1 MRLELRGH
9 NADVTPGLRRFV
21 EEKLAKLERLLND
34 RAVSAHAILSVEK
47 HRHIA
52 DITLHARG
60 ERFLH
65 GVGESTNWETSLT
78 QAIAKISHQA
88 QKLKTKQKEK
98 RHRLKAPALEAL
110 EPIAKSGKRKPAA
123 TAVSAAPAERRS
135 RARMLRT
142 IRTSREAVKPM
153 SVEDAAKEVE
163 AGGDGVVVF
172 RNPESQAISVL
183 YRRRNGELT
192 LVETEA

>member
-9 NADVTPGLRRFV
+9 HVDVTPGLRRFV
-21 EEKLAKLERLLND
+21 EEKLSKLERLLND
-34 RAVSAHAILSVEK
+34 RAVSAQAVLTMER
-47 HRHIA
+47 HRHVT

-65 GVGESTNWETSLT
+65 GLGNSGNWETSLT

-88 QKLKTKQKEK
+88 QKLKTKNKEK
-98 RHRLKAPALEAL
+98 RHNLKAPSLEPL
-110 EPIAKSGKRKPAA
+110 EPIVKRAKAKKAA
-123 TAVSAAPAERRS
+123 GDAAPRRVRS
-135 RARMLRT
+135 RVPRVL
-142 IRTSREAVKPM
+142 RTSREAIKPM
-153 SVEDAAKEVE
+153 SIEDAAREVE

-172 RNPESQAISVL
+172 RNAQSQVVSVM
-183 YRRRNGELT
+183 YRRPNGELT

>member
-9 NADVTPGLRRFV
+9 NAAVTPGLRRFV

-34 RAVSAHAILSVEK
+34 RAVSAQAILSVEK
-47 HRHIA
+47 RRRIA

-65 GVGESTNWETSLT
+65 GLGDSANWETSLS

-88 QKLKTKQKEK
+88 QKLKTRQKEK
-98 RHRLKAPALEAL
+98 RHSLTPPGHDVL
-110 EPIAKSGKRKPAA
+110 EPIAKNGKPARA
-123 TAVSAAPAERRS
+123 GRGAAPLDRRS
-135 RARMLRT
+135 RTRALRT
-142 IRTSREAVKPM
+142 IHTSREAVRSM
-153 SVEDAAKEVE
+153 SVEEAARECE

-172 RNPESQAISVL
+172 RNAESRAISVL
-183 YRRRNGELT
+183 YKRRNGELA

>member
-9 NADVTPGLRRFV
+9 HVDVTPGLRRFV
-21 EEKLAKLERLLND
+21 EEKLSKLKRLLND
-34 RAVSAHAILSVEK
+34 RAVSAHAILTVEK
-47 HRHIA
+47 HRHVA

-65 GVGESTNWETSLT
+65 GVGDSGNWDTSLT
-78 QAIAKISHQA
+78 RAIAKLSHQA
-88 QKLKTKQKEK
+88 QKLKTRRKET
-98 RHRLKAPALEAL
+98 RHSLR
-110 EPIAKSGKRKPAA
+110 A
-123 TAVSAAPAERRS
+123 TAVEPPGAVTRRAKARTPAGRS
-135 RARMLRT
+135 RARTPRVLRA
-142 IRTSREAVKPM
+142 SREAIKPM
-153 SVEDAAKEVE
+153 SVEDAAREVE

-172 RNPESQAISVL
+172 RDVNSQAISVL